1 MTDRLH
7 TALHDLADDV
17 EATDLYARAVRRSAR
32 IARREAAIGTGAA
45 LLVLGV
51 LAAGLWRLPS
61 SGNRQPPAALA
72 PVASLPSEPGPASGP
87 PSPVHPYGA
96 GPAAP
101 APTAERTA
109 RTRSSAPPRLVEPPA
124 EPPSRVLA
132 DLPGQLFYQEPGDRP
147 DVLRLHPADGRA
159 DRVLTDAPSPVGIS
173 PDGSRIAY
181 VADGTLLVGTIG
193 PAGSAGAGRVEPL
206 THGVDAADQEPV
218 WSPSGDRLLVHTET
232 TAVVEVGSGTVT
244 PLPGELGAGRHFRW
258 SGDGSKL
265 IYATASCELEMAGS
279 AAGSGTVVPL
289 GDAACRPGSVDTT
302 GRRVA
307 VSLTGPGTAD
317 AVLDTATGDLLALPV
332 SGQVLGAVFDPR
344 GRLLVRSLRA
354 GVTRLS
360 LIAPDN
366 TLMVQAT
373 EPAAVR
379 DLELIAYTG

>member
-17 EATDLYARAVRRSAR
+17 EATDLYARAVRHSGR

-51 LAAGLWRLPS
+51 LAAGLWRLPTG
-61 SGNRQPPAALA
+61 GNRQPPVALA
-72 PVASLPSEPGPASGP
+72 PVASVPGGPVPASAP
-87 PSPVHPYGA
+87 PAATYPYGTE
-96 GPAAP
+96 PADP
-101 APTAERTA
+101 APTADRTSRA
-109 RTRSSAPPRLVEPPA
+109 RSSAPPRLVEPPA
-124 EPPSRVLA
+124 EPHSRALA
-132 DLPGQLFYQEPGDRP
+132 DLPGQVFYQEPGDQP
-147 DVLRLHPADGRA
+147 DVLRLRPADGRT
-159 DRVLTDAPSPVGIS
+159 DRVLSDAPSAVGIS

-193 PAGSAGAGRVEPL
+193 PDSGAGAGQVEPL
-206 THGVDAADQEPV
+206 THGVATADQEPV
-218 WSPSGDRLLVHTET
+218 WSPGGDRLLVHTET

-258 SGDGSKL
+258 SGDGRKL

-279 AAGSGTVVPL
+279 TAGIGTAVPL
-289 GDAACRPGSVDTT
+289 GEATCRPGSVDTT

-317 AVLDTATGDLLALPV
+317 AVLDTSTGDLLALPV

-366 TLMVQAT
+366 TLVVQAT